1 MTTEQIRNIYVEN
14 GMKTRISI
22 DTMTVWHKE
31 DTWRIKSL
39 PKKGHVQLYHNNY
52 AVRANGVREFTQG
65 FHIQSLM
72 CADTDIRYVLNIIKK
87 YEYNQKNMHYT
98 TDS

>member
-1 MTTEQIRNIYVEN
+1 
-14 GMKTRISI
+14 MKIRISI

-52 AVRANGVREFTQG
+52 AVRKKEYESLLRDFIFRVLCAQ
-65 FHIQSLM
+65 IQIS
-72 CADTDIRYVLNIIKK
+72 D
-87 YEYNQKNMHYT
+87 MH
-98 TDS
+98 